1 MKSGYEK
8 LFQEIARTN
17 EILAERVMELN
28 HNQNDAK
35 GEETAEIMRHDYS
48 KLYDKFG
55 KDDFELEQLTRNDW
69 AKLLVGAMIAV
80 QNIEDRIKGEQKAV
94 EGYKL
99 DVIPKLQRVI
109 DETKTDAEVQKLVLE
124 IFKIKETNN

>member
-28 HNQNDAK
+28 HNQNDTK
-35 GEETAEIMRHDYS
+35 GEETAEIMRQDYA
-48 KLYDKFG
+48 KLYDQLSKE
-55 KDDFELEQLTRNDW
+55 DFELEQLTRNDW
-69 AKLLVGAMIAV
+69 AKILVGTMIAV

-94 EGYKL
+94 EGYKI
-99 DVIPKLQRVI
+99 DVIPKLQRII
-109 DETKTDAEVQKLVLE
+109 DETKSDEEVRNLIPE
-124 IFKIKETNN
+124 IFKIEKTNS

>member
-48 KLYDKFG
+48 NLYDKFG

-69 AKLLVGAMIAV
+69 AKLLVGTMIAV

-109 DETKTDAEVQKLVLE
+109 DETKTDEEVQKLVLE
-124 IFKIKETNN
+124 IFKIEETNN

>member
-28 HNQNDAK
+28 HNQNDTK
-35 GEETAEIMRHDYS
+35 GEETAEMMRQDYA
-48 KLYDKFG
+48 KLYDQLSKE
-55 KDDFELEQLTRNDW
+55 DFELEQLTRNDW
-69 AKLLVGAMIAV
+69 AKILVGTMIAV

-94 EGYKL
+94 EGYKI
-99 DVIPKLQRVI
+99 DVIPKLQRII
-109 DETKTDAEVQKLVLE
+109 DETKSDEEVRNLISE
-124 IFKIKETNN
+124 IFKIEETNS

>member
-28 HNQNDAK
+28 HNQNDTK
-35 GEETAEIMRHDYS
+35 GEETAEMMRQDYA
-48 KLYDKFG
+48 KLYDQLSKE
-55 KDDFELEQLTRNDW
+55 DFELEQLTRNDW
-69 AKLLVGAMIAV
+69 AKILVGTMIAV

-99 DVIPKLQRVI
+99 DVIPKLQRII
-109 DETKTDAEVQKLVLE
+109 DETKTDEEVQKLVLE
-124 IFKIKETNN
+124 IFKIEETNN

>member
-1 MKSGYEK
+1 
-8 LFQEIARTN
+8 
-17 EILAERVMELN
+17 
-28 HNQNDAK
+28 
-35 GEETAEIMRHDYS
+35 MRHDYS
-48 KLYDKFG
+48 KLYDQFG

-69 AKLLVGAMIAV
+69 AKLLVGTMIAV

-109 DETKTDAEVQKLVLE
+109 DETKTDEEVKKLVLE
-124 IFKIKETNN
+124 IFKIEETNN